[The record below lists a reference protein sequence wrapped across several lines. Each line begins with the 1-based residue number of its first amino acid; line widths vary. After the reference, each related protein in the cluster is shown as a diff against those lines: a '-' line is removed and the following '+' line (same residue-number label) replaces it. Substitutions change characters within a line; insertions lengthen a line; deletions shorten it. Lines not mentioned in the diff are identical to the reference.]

1 MSRGFMVWQVV
12 PNVAASI
19 IAMPQQCVFDRRIT
33 RHKLRMHYV
42 CPDWRRDRQI
52 ASAGSIRISI
62 SSCSSC
68 ARCWISD
75 VGGLFLPS
83 KVCMQLDA
91 QVAAATTL
99 CLAVSEHSTSLPAD
113 ATSNPSNPSQT
124 TLMRIDEP
132 LISPPRPQSN
142 PLHIP

>member
-12 PNVAASI
+12 PNVAASS

-52 ASAGSIRISI
+52 ASAGSIRISV

-91 QVAAATTL
+91 QGEL
-99 CLAVSEHSTSLPAD
+99 
-113 ATSNPSNPSQT
+113 
-124 TLMRIDEP
+124 
-132 LISPPRPQSN
+132 PRPYAWQCLN
-142 PLHIP
+142 IRPAFLQTRPQILLIPAKQLSCG